1 MFFIFFPCTL
11 LFSRNIHDDSMPNIV
26 LRVTANIVFGY
37 ATYVLLSLHMASSVY
52 MPACTV
58 SSGFEKD

>member
-1 MFFIFFPCTL
+1 MFFF

-52 MPACTV
+52 TRACTA
-58 SSGFEKD
+58 SSAFEKD